1 MESRIKKIM
10 ADVFLIDESNINE
23 NSSPETIEQWDSIGH
38 LNLVTS
44 LEEAFGVIF
53 DEEQIIQMLNF
64 KLVVVVVEEAVG
76 NK

>member
-1 MESRIKKIM
+1 M